1 MSMFPLLCQFRHH
14 LKTATIQ
21 LLCVRVYKE
30 NKRKT
35 TFPNNTW
42 GKKTTW
48 KPLAMMWLTERD
60 PSDKDQPTHVQLPS
74 WDPATILQFKKITV
88 RKCRPQGS
96 NNRRPFRGEYSSS
109 GIIRSCKYLVRKRMV
124 PHSPTGVN
132 PVRLY
137 LKTIFKKTFWH
148 WFTKNNW
155 IKTTILPLRR
165 RYSGWKIRL

>member
-21 LLCVRVYKE
+21 LLCARVYKE

-35 TFPNNTW
+35 TFPNNTTW

-48 KPLAMMWLTERD
+48 KLLTMMWLTERD

-74 WDPATILQFKKITV
+74 WDPATILQFKKKSLLENV
-88 RKCRPQGS
+88 VYREV
-96 NNRRPFRGEYSSS
+96 NYNRRPFRGEYSSS

-148 WFTKNNW
+148 WFK
-155 IKTTILPLRR
+155 K
-165 RYSGWKIRL
+165 K